1 MNLGPGRPRAAID
14 AAPTVASRGEAAGKM
29 VMGSWVMVLSPGAGE
44 RYASTDLFARE
55 KVV

>member
-29 VMGSWVMVLSPGAGE
+29 VMVLSPGAGQ
-44 RYASTDLFARE
+44 RDASTDMFARE
-55 KVV
+55 KIV

>member
-14 AAPTVASRGEAAGKM
+14 AAPTVASRGEAAEKR
-29 VMGSWVMVLSPGAGE
+29 VMVLSPGAGE
-44 RYASTDLFARE
+44 HSASTDLFARE

>member
-14 AAPTVASRGEAAGKM
+14 AAPTVASLGEAAGTM
-29 VMGSWVMVLSPGAGE
+29 VMVLSPSAGE
-44 RYASTDLFARE
+44 HYASTDMFARE